1 MSRNFELLQQ
11 AGLNLGPNLNPVV
24 ELPPVLERELR
35 TPAERKKLETRT
47 FGTNIDGTARE
58 ETLKLVQS
66 LFLLQGTSTNHRA
79 VAFAAI
85 DSGSGCSRI
94 CVQAA
99 QILAANVSGSV
110 CLVEANFRTP
120 SLPHVFGTPNHHGLT
135 DALRS
140 EKPVKGFAKLLER
153 NLWLLSCGSGVKE
166 STNLL
171 HSEQMKK
178 RFIDLRQEF
187 NYVLIDAPPLN
198 KYSEGFALGQF
209 ADGLVL
215 VLEANA
221 TRREAAA
228 KVAER
233 LQSMQVNILGAVLN
247 KRTFPIPD
255 SLYRRL

>member
-11 AGLNLGPNLNPVV
+11 AGLNLTATAEVPSALA
-24 ELPPVLERELR
+24 RELGV
-35 TPAERKKLETRT
+35 PASKEDRGSRT
-47 FGTNIDGTARE
+47 FAADVDGVTKE

-66 LFLLQGTSTNHRA
+66 VFLLQGTSASNRA
-79 VAFAAI
+79 VVFAAI
-85 DSGSGCSRI
+85 DSGSGCSRV

-99 QILAANVSGSV
+99 RLLAANVAGSV
-110 CLVEANFRTP
+110 CLVDANFRMP
-120 SLPHVFGTPNHHGLT
+120 SLPSAFGTANHYGLA

-140 EKPVKGFAKLLER
+140 EKPVRGFAKLIER
-153 NLWLLSCGSGVKE
+153 NLWLLSCGSAVAE

-171 HSEQMKK
+171 HSEQLKK
-178 RFIDLRQEF
+178 RFVDLRNEF
-187 NYVLIDAPPLN
+187 DYVLIDAPPLN
-198 KYSEGFALGQF
+198 TYSEGFALGQL

-221 TRREAAA
+221 TRRETAT

-233 LQSMQVNILGAVLN
+233 LNATQVKMLGAVLN

-255 SLYRRL
+255 LLYRRL

>member
-11 AGLNLGPNLNPVV
+11 AGLNLTASV
-24 ELPPVLERELR
+24 EIPPTLQRELGAR
-35 TPAERKKLETRT
+35 AKKENGDSRT
-47 FGTNIDGTARE
+47 FAADLDRTAKE

-66 LFLLQGTSTNHRA
+66 VFLLQGTATNHRA
-79 VAFAAI
+79 VVFAAI
-85 DSGSGCSRI
+85 DSGSGCSRV
-94 CVQAA
+94 CVSAA
-99 QILAANVSGSV
+99 QILAANISGSV
-110 CLVEANFRTP
+110 CLVDANFRTP
-120 SLPHVFGTPNHHGLT
+120 SLPLAFGTSNHYGLA

-140 EKPVKGFAKLLER
+140 EKPVRGFAKSLEP
-153 NLWLLSCGSGVKE
+153 NLWMVSCGSAVQE

-171 HSEQMKK
+171 HSEQMKN
-178 RFIDLRQEF
+178 RFGELRKEF
-187 NYVLIDAPPLN
+187 DYLLIDAPPLN
-198 KYSEGFALGQF
+198 TYSEGFALGQL

-221 TRREAAA
+221 TRRETAT

-233 LQSMQVNILGAVLN
+233 LNATQVKILGAVLN

>member
-11 AGLNLGPNLNPVV
+11 AGLNLAATV
-24 ELPPVLERELR
+24 EVPSALERELGMAGR
-35 TPAERKKLETRT
+35 TENRDSPAWSLD
-47 FGTNIDGTARE
+47 IDGATKE

-66 LFLLQGTSTNHRA
+66 VFLLPGTSASNRA
-79 VAFAAI
+79 VVFAAI
-85 DSGSGCSRI
+85 DSGSGCSRV

-99 QILAANVSGSV
+99 QLLAANVSGSV
-110 CLVEANFRTP
+110 CLVDGNFRTP
-120 SLPHVFGTPNHHGLT
+120 SLPGAFQTTNHYGLA

-140 EKPVKGFAKLLER
+140 EKPIQEFANQVER
-153 NLWLLSCGSGVKE
+153 NLWLLSCGSAVRE
-166 STNLL
+166 SANLL

-178 RFIDLRQEF
+178 RFAELRKHFE
-187 NYVLIDAPPLN
+187 YVLIDAPPLN
-198 KYSEGFALGQF
+198 TYSEGFALGQF

-221 TRREAAA
+221 TRRETAT

-233 LQSMQVNILGAVLN
+233 LNATQVKILGAVLN